1 VLIDTHAH
9 LYVAAFEADRAALVE
24 RALQV
29 CSHILLP
36 NIDRASQPSLDT
48 LAETYPGRLLPMA
61 GLHPCS
67 VVEAAADDLDYF
79 EALLATGRYVAV
91 GETGID
97 LYWDKTTLAEQ
108 RASLERHIAW
118 AKRFDLPLVL
128 HSRNAHAETVDIVR
142 AALASPGPLRGVF
155 HCFTGNAREAQEVV
169 DLGFYVGIGGTLTY
183 KKQEATIEALQ
194 VLDRQWVVLETDAPY
209 LPPTPYRG
217 QRNESSY
224 LVHTAQK
231 LAEVWGVSAEEVA
244 AVTTENAR
252 RLFRLS

>member
-1 VLIDTHAH
+1 MLIDTHAH
-9 LYVAAFEADRAALVE
+9 LYVPAFVADRAAMVE

-36 NIDRASQPSLDT
+36 NIDRASQSGLDA
-48 LAETYPGRLLPMA
+48 LADAYLGRLLPMA

-67 VVEAAADDLDYF
+67 VVEAGVGDLDYF
-79 EALLATGRYVAV
+79 EALLATGRYVGV

-97 LYWDKTTLAEQ
+97 LYWDKTTLAQQ

-118 AKRFDLPLVL
+118 AKQYDLPLVL
-128 HSRNAHAETVDIVR
+128 HSRNAHSETVEIVR
-142 AALASPGPLRGVF
+142 AGLSTPGMLRGVF
-155 HCFTGNAREAQEVV
+155 HCFTGSAREAHEVA

-183 KKQEATIEALQ
+183 KKQEATVEALQ

-209 LPPTPYRG
+209 LPPVPYRG
-217 QRNESSY
+217 QRNESAY

-231 LAEVWGVSAEEVA
+231 LAEVWGVDASEVV
-244 AVTTENAR
+244 AVTSANAQ